1 MGKIYAL
8 IETDG
13 YEDYVTYYFKSKEDA
28 TLVKKF
34 LEEDTDGTTYY
45 VIFAENLYDSIND
58 FKEKH
63 QC

>member
-13 YEDYVTYYFKSKEDA
+13 YEDYATYYFKSKKDA
-28 TLVKKF
+28 TFAKKF

-45 VIFAENLYDSIND
+45 VIFAEKLYSSFDN
-58 FKEKH
+58 FKGMF
-63 QC
+63 